1 MKKIYYF
8 LSIFLFLINFQVVF
22 AQEKTENKDCLK
34 ADKNTVIVKH
44 AKNEEKILN
53 ANITY
58 TLEKKD
64 TNLISIEKTN
74 AVSNSIY
81 NQKIKNDKIIYQ
93 KYKKQLKDEYF
104 DLAVILDKLLR
115 ANKLQYQNWR
125 IGLDIEPENI
135 NAHSGSANLI
145 IVNSSLYDS
154 LYQNQDAL
162 AFIVAHELSHLILDH
177 LQISLENN
185 IRIKNLEEQI
195 ANARYQ
201 ADKQNQ
207 LGSLNDAVK
216 NYGSSLGNG
225 ISSLAYSISAITM
238 NSSINKIYEEER
250 GLEIIADSEAIV
262 LMTRAGYNPEKAK
275 EVIELLSNLPNVYTK
290 RSTHPD
296 ILTRKNNFEEALF
309 INDLD
314 ELKNQGKK
322 EILNSNVLTIRKS
335 SDKKTIILSKDGNIQ
350 KNKYVPISIDEKLIK
365 KAYFYYLDNNYEKS
379 KELFF
384 KAYMVNKENFIPAL
398 YLSYIN
404 EYEFQQNHL
413 KKSLKKAGR
422 WAKKA
427 NKINSENMFVKKQND
442 DIRQIFIELKE
453 NKKKPKDNV
462 T

>member
-201 ADKQNQ
+201 ANKQNQ